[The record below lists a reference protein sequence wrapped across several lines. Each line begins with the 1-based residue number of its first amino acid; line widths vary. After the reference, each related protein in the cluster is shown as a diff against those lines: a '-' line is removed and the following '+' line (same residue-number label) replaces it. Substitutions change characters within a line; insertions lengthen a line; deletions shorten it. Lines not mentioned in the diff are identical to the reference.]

1 LWPHKVNSTRN
12 FHGWRTELLASQIAS
27 DLGHEKAWK
36 LREKKENDEGI
47 PFYLLLVPVIMYHGN
62 RNRCRKKWRWSGLC
76 RSRPGE
82 DAGARRGIGDAAS
95 IGGVGSLGD
104 NVLDCVGKGE
114 REQHRGRACG
124 TQGRIRSD
132 GDVHIFTHKDEQY
145 ANC

>member
-1 LWPHKVNSTRN
+1 MRN

-36 LREKKENDEGI
+36 LREKKENDEGV

-62 RNRCRKKWRWSGLC
+62 RNWCGKKWRWSGLC

-95 IGGVGSLGD
+95 
-104 NVLDCVGKGE
+104 VGKGE